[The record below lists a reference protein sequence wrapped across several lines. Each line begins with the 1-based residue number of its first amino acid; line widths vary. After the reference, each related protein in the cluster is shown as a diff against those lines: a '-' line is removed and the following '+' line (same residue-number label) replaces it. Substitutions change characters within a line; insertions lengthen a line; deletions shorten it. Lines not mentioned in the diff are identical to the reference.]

1 MSASFRP
8 FLAETRKGLYI
19 TIKLI
24 DKLQFTL
31 QFGVERRRAAICPM
45 QCVTHCPRALP
56 AKLKFVQQ

>member
-24 DKLQFTL
+24 DKL
-31 QFGVERRRAAICPM
+31 
-45 QCVTHCPRALP
+45 
-56 AKLKFVQQ
+56 KFVFLRVICFLSVVALYQTKASK